1 MFCRFPMKPETL
13 LDYAGFSHD
22 SDMGT
27 APTWCHPCPE
37 HDQPPRFFD
46 FSWSDERAQIIQ
58 YNLAY
63 TKFSSPFARC
73 IVSLALLTFDF
84 YVLHILISRQT
95 DQNQAPE
102 SMEW

>member
-1 MFCRFPMKPETL
+1 MFCRFPMKHETL

-22 SDMGT
+22 RDMGT

-37 HDQPPRFFD
+37 DDQSPRFFD

-63 TKFSSPFARC
+63 TKFSSPSQAVESFLLCLR
-73 IVSLALLTFDF
+73 LTFTCYTF
-84 YVLHILISRQT
+84 
-95 DQNQAPE
+95 
-102 SMEW
+102 